1 MRQTATPGHSGQIK
15 LPAVTQFIKHAD
27 NELCIAPEVR
37 QEQARGRTT
46 GAWHINNHH
55 RTLTQRLQQRQ
66 AQLQIGA
73 DAIAQQQ
80 RPTRSR
86 PVASV
91 GIEHEQFTVRLAT
104 GSIALQQ
111 AMNTI
116 VADYHIWIVAVLNL
130 VILCIF
136 SLSHGSLITGLIL
149 LAPVNLAHQGMIA
162 VMHLLG
168 IGLDVNSMIMAAN
181 VLAALVVLPCLVAL
195 THRRVYAALAQ
206 SSA

>member
-15 LPAVTQFIKHAD
+15 LPAVTQFIKYAD
-27 NELCIAPEVR
+27 N
-37 QEQARGRTT
+37 
-46 GAWHINNHH
+46 H
-55 RTLTQRLQQRQ
+55 
-66 AQLQIGA
+66 
-73 DAIAQQQ
+73 
-80 RPTRSR
+80 
-86 PVASV
+86 
-91 GIEHEQFTVRLAT
+91 F
-104 GSIALQQ
+104 
-111 AMNTI
+111 
-116 VADYHIWIVAVLNL
+116 WIVAVLNL

-162 VMHLLG
+162 IMHLLG